1 MTVTMPPS
9 PFLTGLMAPVTDE
22 RDDHRLEVTGQVPP
36 GLRGMFVRNG
46 PNPQF
51 APRGRYHPFD
61 GDGMVHAVYFED
73 GDLRYRNRWVESRGL
88 LAERARGH
96 ALYGGLAEYTMPEP
110 DVIAEGGMIKNTGN
124 THTLRHA
131 GRILAVMEACPPTEL
146 DRDLATIGEL
156 DFDGRLAGACT
167 AHPKIDPVSGEML
180 FFGYSPFPPY
190 LRYHVVDASGALVHS
205 TDIDLPNAVML
216 HDFAVTEQ
224 HVIFL
229 DSPAL
234 FDAAAMMS
242 GGSMMRWAPEAGTRI
257 GVMPRRGDGA
267 DIRWFDVE
275 NQYVVHFFNAWD
287 DGDRVEIR
295 APRFSAMPGAFDFDD
310 PTGKEAPMPWSWSID
325 LAAGS
330 VRDAQTDDR
339 GGEFPRVNDDHAT
352 RPTRFLY
359 NCMARTW
366 EFEFEF
372 HGVVK
377 YDTATGAASEWF
389 YGEHEVSGEHAFA
402 PDPEGTAEDD
412 GWLLTFVI
420 DRTTER
426 TDLAILDARDVAA
439 GPVARVHLPRR
450 VPIGFHA
457 NWFPESRVH
466 LTRASPGR
474 MALASWP

>member
-1 MTVTMPPS
+1 
-9 PFLTGLMAPVTDE
+9 
-22 RDDHRLEVTGQVPP
+22 
-36 GLRGMFVRNG
+36 
-46 PNPQF
+46 
-51 APRGRYHPFD
+51 
-61 GDGMVHAVYFED
+61 
-73 GDLRYRNRWVESRGL
+73 
-88 LAERARGH
+88 
-96 ALYGGLAEYTMPEP
+96 MPEP

-205 TDIDLPNAVML
+205 TDIDLPNPVML

-242 GGSMMRWAPEAGTRI
+242 GGSDDAVGTR
-257 GVMPRRGDGA
+257 GGNPHRRDAASGRRRG
-267 DIRWFDVE
+267 DIRWFDVD

-325 LAAGS
+325 LAAGYGP
-330 VRDAQTDDR
+330 RRADR
-339 GGEFPRVNDDHAT
+339 
-352 RPTRFLY
+352 RP
-359 NCMARTW
+359 
-366 EFEFEF
+366 
-372 HGVVK
+372 G
-377 YDTATGAASEWF
+377 
-389 YGEHEVSGEHAFA
+389 
-402 PDPEGTAEDD
+402 
-412 GWLLTFVI
+412 
-420 DRTTER
+420 
-426 TDLAILDARDVAA
+426 
-439 GPVARVHLPRR
+439 RR
-450 VPIGFHA
+450 VPARQRRPRHPSDPLPLQLHGPHVGV
-457 NWFPESRVH
+457 RVRVPRRRQVRH
-466 LTRASPGR
+466 RDRRRERVVYGRARGVG
-474 MALASWP
+474 